1 MSLHYRDT
9 EEQVAVADKLRELE
23 ELRSELQELR
33 KRKSQLEKKLRHLPT
48 DPLTAKVLKDV
59 SVDGWCLHV

>member
-1 MSLHYRDT
+1 M
-9 EEQVAVADKLRELE
+9 AVADKLRELE

-33 KRKSQLEKKLRHLPT
+33 TKKSQLEKKLRHLPT

-59 SVDGWCLHV
+59 SVNGRLQV